1 MLGQHPECYGMPEL
15 NLFLADDLR
24 GLWHGAVTHIPMA
37 GDGLL
42 RALSQLHEGEQ
53 NEDTILRAREWIA
66 AHLDW
71 STSMVFE
78 HLQELVGDKIIVEKS
93 PAMTFWPENLRRL
106 IRLFPNANYLHL
118 TRHPRTNAASMI
130 TLRETRMGGAQT
142 FMQQRASDPERM
154 WQRSHEMVVEATANM
169 ALGQMMRLKGEML
182 LQNLEVI
189 LPQICEWL
197 GVSASESAW
206 NAMMHPE
213 NSPYA
218 KPGPKGAP
226 YGADPNFLEA
236 PSIDPARL
244 SRTKESNLD
253 DELSWRPGEFFEHR
267 TKKLAM
273 QFGYN

>member
-1 MLGQHPECYGMPEL
+1 MPEL
-15 NLFLADDLR
+15 NLFMADDLR
-24 GLWHGAVTHIPMA
+24 GLWHGVVAQIPMA

-66 AHLDW
+66 AHMDW
-71 STSMVFE
+71 STPMVFE
-78 HLQELVGDKIIVEKS
+78 HLQEVVGDKVIVEKS

-106 IRLFPNANYLHL
+106 IRLFPQANYLHL
-118 TRHPRTNAASMI
+118 TRHPRTNAQSMI
-130 TLRETRMGGAQT
+130 SLRETRMGGAQALIP
-142 FMQQRASDPERM
+142 QRVADPERM
-154 WQRSHEMVVEATANM
+154 WQRSHEMVVEASTGM
-169 ALGQMMRLKGEML
+169 ALGQMMHLKGEML
-182 LQNLEVI
+182 LQNLEII

-197 GVSASESAW
+197 GVSASEDAW

-218 KPGPKGAP
+218 CPGPKGAP

-236 PSIDPARL
+236 PTIDTERL
-244 SRTKESNLD
+244 ARTKESNLD